1 MGTTSDSHGNGN
13 AGRKADAI
21 NASSVAASAES
32 HGSGMDR
39 ARTAR
44 RVWMAQCLMGGG
56 LVASWSSANALTAA
70 VLQQSEL
77 SQPVSTE
84 ITGEMIRQAAW
95 MSRVPLT
102 DDQCAAIA
110 KDLNGKSRSIEALRT
125 TPIDENTS
133 MAMTFMPWYFVRDAE
148 DGASKDTTQMAVS
161 VPTTVSDHPWN
172 RADYALPE
180 FESMEQVAFWS
191 VRQLAVGLRRKR
203 FTSEQLTA
211 MYVDR
216 LKRFDPILHCVVSHH
231 NAALEDAR
239 AADAELVRGEDRGI
253 LHGIPWGAKDII
265 SIPGMPTTW
274 GAVDYQSTV
283 RETMATV
290 AQRMKDAGAVLLAK
304 LSVGTLAWGD
314 VWFREKTR
322 NPWDVEQGSSGSSAG
337 SASAAAAGLCGFAIG
352 SETLG
357 SIVSPTRTCCT
368 CGLRPT
374 FGRVSRHGCMTLGW
388 SMDKIGPIARHAED
402 CGWIFERMLGVDGL
416 DASVVERPY
425 AWPVGALDLAR
436 LKVGIPKNMRRS
448 ESRIADLF
456 RESGATMIEFE
467 LPADPRISAMSD
479 AITVEAA
486 TMHGDLF
493 QSIQE
498 DSQVGQWGP
507 SFREAQFCSAIDYVR
522 AMRAR
527 VELIQKTEA
536 GLREVDLLI
545 GDGDLT
551 RMNLTGHP
559 SLVVSFGKN
568 EERARPNTVVLTA
581 KFFAEASLLSAG
593 AWIQS
598 KLPPEPSQ
606 PVLPFPVP
614 AKG

>member
-1 MGTTSDSHGNGN
+1 MNSDPIVGGDMNP
-13 AGRKADAI
+13 
-21 NASSVAASAES
+21 ASTQHDGSPASTG
-32 HGSGMDR
+32 GSRSSEDGVR
-39 ARTAR
+39 SAR
-44 RVWMAQCLMGGG
+44 RVWMAQCLIGGG

-70 VLQQSEL
+70 VLQQTDQT
-77 SQPVSTE
+77 QPVSTE
-84 ITGEMIRQAAW
+84 ITGDMIRQAAW
-95 MSRVPLT
+95 VSRVPLT
-102 DDQCAAIA
+102 DAQCEAVA
-110 KDLNGKSRSIEALRT
+110 KDLNGKSRSIEALRS
-125 TPIDENTS
+125 TPIEENTG
-133 MAMTFMPWYFVRDAE
+133 MAMTFMPWYFVRETEESGSAGGTE
-148 DGASKDTTQMAVS
+148 VASGPQTTELVNA
-161 VPTTVSDHPWN
+161 WN
-172 RADYALPE
+172 TPDYALPDFDSIE
-180 FESMEQVAFWS
+180 KVAFWS

-211 MYVDR
+211 MYLDR
-216 LKRFDPILHCVVSHH
+216 LKRFDPVLHCVVSYHD
-231 NAALEDAR
+231 AAMEHAR
-239 AADAELVRGEDRGI
+239 TADRELSSGLDRGI

-274 GAVDYQSTV
+274 GAVDYQSTM
-283 RETMATV
+283 RDTLATV
-290 AQRMKDAGAVLLAK
+290 ARRMKDAGAVLLAK

-322 NPWDVEQGSSGSSAG
+322 NPWDVDQGSSGSSAG
-337 SASAAAAGLCGFAIG
+337 SASAVAAGLCGFAIG

-374 FGRVSRHGCMTLGW
+374 FGRVSRYGCMTLGW

-402 CGWIFERMLGVDGL
+402 CGWILERMLGVDGL
-416 DASVVERPY
+416 DASVVERPF
-425 AWPVGALDLAR
+425 AWPVDGWDIAHLR
-436 LKVGIPKNMRRS
+436 VGIPKNMRRS

-456 RESGATMIEFE
+456 REKGATLIEFE

-493 QSIQE
+493 QTIR
-498 DSQVGQWGP
+498 DDAQVGQWGP

-559 SLVVSFGKN
+559 SLVVSFGEN
-568 EERARPNTVVLTA
+568 EGRARPNTVVLTA

-598 KLPPEPSQ
+598 QIPPKPTQ
-606 PVLPFPVP
+606 PAMPVLEPP
-614 AKG
+614 KG